1 MNDFEITREKI
12 IIRTRPLKNGNQSI
26 YLEMHHEGK
35 RSTECLHL
43 YLVPEETEED
53 KKQNEL
59 TMLAAQNIRAQRYK
73 EATRKGFSHG
83 LLERD
88 DADTKLVDYI
98 KLYCERRKKMGKP
111 KDRRYDTLIYWINKI
126 APSIQLQDVNRI
138 FALKLR
144 DVLVNTPSEVTG
156 ELLRKSSIQGLYG
169 VFGHIMQQATNE
181 GKANFRQAL
190 LPTLKGLGQPKQARN
205 PLTFDELQKL
215 IVTPCRNEKTRTA
228 FLFSCATGLRWTD
241 LKRLKWKNVVQ
252 HDDKWQVEILQ
263 SKTRKYVY
271 VPLNKLA
278 MSVLPKK
285 PEDASKEDNVFDLF
299 AGTNSINAYL
309 EEWMEAAGI
318 DKHISYYSGRHTF
331 ATLQYELGASLSITQ
346 SNLGHCDMESTMGYT
361 HILEGKKLQ
370 VTDKINVMFAER
382 LKKRIVWEKPRK

>member
-59 TMLAAQNIRAQRYK
+59 IMLAAQNIRAQRYK
-73 EATRKGFSHG
+73 EATRKGFSHE
-83 LLERD
+83 LLERE

-138 FALKLR
+138 FALQLR
-144 DVLVNTPSEVTG
+144 SLLVNTPSDVTG
-156 ELLRKSSIQGLYG
+156 ELLRRSSIQELYG
-169 VFGHIMQQATNE
+169 IFGHIMQQATDE

-190 LPTLKGLGQPKQARN
+190 LPSLRGLGRPKQTRT

-228 FLFSCATGLRWTD
+228 FLFSCATGLRWAD

-252 HDDKWQVEILQ
+252 HDEKWQVEILQ

-278 MSVLPKK
+278 LSVLP
-285 PEDASKEDNVFDLF
+285 
-299 AGTNSINAYL
+299 
-309 EEWMEAAGI
+309 
-318 DKHISYYSGRHTF
+318 
-331 ATLQYELGASLSITQ
+331 
-346 SNLGHCDMESTMGYT
+346 
-361 HILEGKKLQ
+361 
-370 VTDKINVMFAER
+370 ER
-382 LKKRIVWEKPRK
+382 